1 MAATTEAA
9 TAEAATMTAAT
20 ATTEAGS
27 GDGEGEGEGVG
38 ERECERRDDGVASAG
53 EELGPPERRGKTTA
67 STGSGRARGNAC
79 CTAAPAPA
87 TCQPLLRWPCEQ
99 TGTIFLYSTG
109 GQRTKVKGQR
119 TNKG

>member
-1 MAATTEAA
+1 
-9 TAEAATMTAAT
+9 MTAAT

-99 TGTIFLYSTG
+99 TADHIFVLDR
-109 GQRTKVKGQR
+109 RTNDKGQMTKR
-119 TNKG
+119 ERWV